1 MSMAAE
7 GILISKIKR
16 NWVLGVVGV
25 TLLLA
30 GSIYG
35 VDWMNY
41 FAGTGGLYPSF
52 AKPII
57 TLLAMVLVL
66 SIGRNRLGNK
76 DWWLLFAAFCCM
88 LPTDILMSVVVVSPS
103 LSVGSWVF
111 MVGGVLSIIAHIFL
125 ILRMARRLPYLKH
138 YKWTDIWLP
147 LVIYGVAAVILVIL
161 WKDVVRVGHAVLGPI
176 YTAFFCTTMW
186 FSWEALRNKL
196 YPKLNAWMAAVAAT
210 CWFATE
216 ITGEI
221 YNLGMGNISE
231 IMFRL
236 VWVFYGT
243 NVILWALSGFLW
255 KDPVKASLPAEAI
268 AP

>member
-1 MSMAAE
+1 MMKSTAVSGKKLA
-7 GILISKIKR
+7 
-16 NWVLGVVGV
+16 WVLVLVGA

-30 GSIYG
+30 GSVFG

-41 FAGTGGLYPSF
+41 FYGSGSIYPF
-52 AKPII
+52 IAKPGI
-57 TLLAMVLVL
+57 TLLAFVLVL
-66 SIGRNRLGNK
+66 SIGKNRLDNK

-88 LPTDILMSVVVVSPS
+88 FPTDILMSIVP
-103 LSVGSWVF
+103 LNPAMTVGGMVF
-111 MVGGVLSIIAHIFL
+111 MIGGVLSIVAHIFL
-125 ILRMARRLPYLKH
+125 IIRVAHGLPYLKKF
-138 YKWTDIWLP
+138 KWTDLWLP
-147 LVIYGVAAVILVIL
+147 VVIYGSTAVILIVL
-161 WKDVVRVGHAVLGPI
+161 WPDIVRVGHAAIAPA

-186 FSWEALRNKL
+186 FAWETVRYKL
-196 YPKLNAWMAAVAAT
+196 YPKPNAWMVAIAAT

-243 NVILWALSGFLW
+243 NVLLWALSGFRW
-255 KDPVKASLPAEAI
+255 REA
-268 AP
+268 AK